1 MKIILTNWVNLLGVF
16 LVTLVFS
23 CVLVSTDANL
33 SYNILQTIL
42 AALFSVS
49 GYGMLA
55 WILFIALLV
64 ILDLVLIIPNKEN
77 IRTKLLLEWL
87 VISFPF
93 IYWAVKYNKWIFIAA
108 TMIFLI
114 TQLLRKKRLVKVI
127 Q

>member
-42 AALFSVS
+42 AALFSVL